1 MSDKEQR
8 IRTRAYQ
15 IWEREGRA
23 EGRAED
29 HWRQA
34 EIEIERERTQ
44 PSAHAIGSQEKPRKN
59 ADPRKKALAA
69 KTAGAG
75 ASGAKK
81 ALSKPNATPPPR
93 TPPPQR
99 ENPPTCALIS
109 RWITPATQHEPR

>member
-69 KTAGAG
+69 KTAGG
-75 ASGAKK
+75 DASRAQKNR
-81 ALSKPNATPPPR
+81 SKPTPNPPAR
-93 TPPPQR
+93 TPPPARQ
-99 ENPPTCALIS
+99 E
-109 RWITPATQHEPR
+109 

>member
-15 IWEREGRA
+15 IWEREDRA

-59 ADPRKKALAA
+59 ADPRKKAPAA
-69 KTAGAG
+69 KTAGAD
-75 ASGAKK
+75 ASGSKTAV
-81 ALSKPNATPPPR
+81 SKPTATRSRR
-93 TPPPQR
+93 TPRPER
-99 ENPPTCALIS
+99 ENPRT
-109 RWITPATQHEPR
+109 

>member
-15 IWEREGRA
+15 IWEREDRA

-59 ADPRKKALAA
+59 ADPRKKAPAA
-69 KTAGAG
+69 KTAGAA
-75 ASGAKK
+75 ASGSKTAV
-81 ALSKPNATPPPR
+81 SKPTATRSRR
-93 TPPPQR
+93 TPRPER
-99 ENPPTCALIS
+99 ENPRT
-109 RWITPATQHEPR
+109 

>member
-44 PSAHAIGSQEKPRKN
+44 PSAHAIGSQEKPRRECRPTQK
-59 ADPRKKALAA
+59 
-69 KTAGAG
+69 GAG
-75 ASGAKK
+75 GQNGGRGHVRVQNSREQADCNPLAS
-81 ALSKPNATPPPR
+81 NA
-93 TPPPQR
+93 
-99 ENPPTCALIS
+99 
-109 RWITPATQHEPR
+109 PA